1 MATIRNL
8 LDFEKPL
15 HELEEQIQELK
26 RFTAAQGIDRSQ
38 EIAALESQLRA
49 VTQRIYSQLA
59 PWDKVQ
65 LARHPARPYTLD
77 FIRMIFD
84 DFLELHGDR
93 AYGDDKAIIGGLA
106 VLNGEPVMVIG
117 HQKGR
122 DIKERGLRNFGAA
135 RPEGYRK
142 AVRLMKLAEKL
153 GRPIVSFVDTPAAD
167 CSVEAEERGISEAIA
182 RCQMEMSGIGVPII
196 VAVTGEGGSGG
207 AIGIAVGDCIL
218 MLEHAI
224 YSVIPPEGC
233 AAILWRDPG
242 KAPQAAAALKLT
254 AKDVHR
260 LGIVDRIIEEPLGG
274 AHRDAA
280 GAAQVLKQAIVEGF
294 DGLRGLSPSEL
305 VEQRYLKFRSMGR
318 FLEMNG

>member
-1 MATIRNL
+1 

-15 HELEEQIQELK
+15 HELEEQVQELK

-49 VTQRIYSQLA
+49 VTKRIYSQLA

-93 AYGDDKAIIGGLA
+93 TYGDDPAIVGGLA

-122 DIKERGLRNFGAA
+122 DIKERSLRNFGSA

-142 AVRLMKLAEKL
+142 AVRLLKLAQKT
-153 GRPIVSFVDTPAAD
+153 GRPVVSFVDTPAAD
-167 CSVEAEERGISEAIA
+167 CSVGAEERGISEAIA
-182 RCQMEMSGIGVPII
+182 RSMMEMSGIRVPVV
-196 VAVTGEGGSGG
+196 VAITGEGGSGG
-207 AIGIAVGDCIL
+207 AIATAVGDRIL

-224 YSVIPPEGC
+224 YSVIPPRGVPLSSGAIRARPPRLPRPSSSPLRMCTDWASWTASSPSLSEGPTVMPLAQRSCSSRQSSRAWMNC
-233 AAILWRDPG
+233 AASRP
-242 KAPQAAAALKLT
+242 T
-254 AKDVHR
+254 
-260 LGIVDRIIEEPLGG
+260 
-274 AHRDAA
+274 
-280 GAAQVLKQAIVEGF
+280 
-294 DGLRGLSPSEL
+294 SC
-305 VEQRYLKFRSMGR
+305 
-318 FLEMNG
+318 

>member
-15 HELEEQIQELK
+15 HELEEQVQELK

-49 VTQRIYSQLA
+49 VTKRIYSQLA

-93 AYGDDKAIIGGLA
+93 TYGDDPAIVGGLA

-122 DIKERGLRNFGAA
+122 DIKERSLRNFGSA

-142 AVRLMKLAEKL
+142 AVRLLKLAQKT
-153 GRPIVSFVDTPAAD
+153 GRPVVSFVDTPAAD
-167 CSVEAEERGISEAIA
+167 CSVGAEERGISEAIA
-182 RCQMEMSGIGVPII
+182 RSMMEMSGIRVPVV
-196 VAVTGEGGSGG
+196 VAITGEGGSGG
-207 AIGIAVGDCIL
+207 AIATAVGDRIL

-233 AAILWRDPG
+233 AAILWRDPS

-260 LGIVDRIIEEPLGG
+260 LGIVDRVIPEPLGG
-274 AHRDAA
+274 AHRDAS
-280 GAAQVLKQAIVEGF
+280 GAAQLLKQAIVESM
-294 DGLRGLSPSEL
+294 DELRGLSPNEL
-305 VEQRYLKFRSMGR
+305 LERRYKKFRNMGRYL
-318 FLEMNG
+318 EMAG